1 VYLAI
6 EKQKIMEENKIKLYN
21 HQLQIIKDDKKKVGL
36 FLGTGSGKTIT
47 ALHLARGN
55 TLVIA
60 PKTVRDDR
68 VWQKDLAKT
77 GLDINL
83 TVISKEDLRLGK
95 YPQDINFDTV
105 IGDESHTLSSVSPDT
120 RQKNYKPIPKTSKVF
135 LAFLNL
141 IKKHNPERVYLL
153 SATPTKSA
161 LSVFG
166 LAYMLGVKL
175 NFFEFRDSFYIKI
188 KKGYREFYLPRTD
201 KNTKE
206 RLGKIVREIGYTGK
220 LEDFAD
226 VPTQN
231 YKKHTVELTK
241 EQKEKLKE
249 VLIDYPD
256 PLVALTK
263 RHQVENGVLAG
274 DEYNAPQLI
283 ADNKIDAILD
293 YALQF
298 PKMVVFA
305 RYTAQVEKI
314 RLALSKASYK
324 VLTLTGQTKN
334 RQEVLAD
341 ANQSAECI
349 IIIQSQ
355 ISAGYELPDF
365 PVMIFAS
372 LDYSIVNKIQAEGRI
387 LRINNLKKNLY
398 ITLVA
403 DSEIDQAVYKSI
415 ENKTD
420 FAESIYL
427 ARMNE

>member
-1 VYLAI
+1 
-6 EKQKIMEENKIKLYN
+6 
-21 HQLQIIKDDKKKVGL
+21 
-36 FLGTGSGKTIT
+36 
-47 ALHLARGN
+47 
-55 TLVIA
+55 
-60 PKTVRDDR
+60 
-68 VWQKDLAKT
+68 
-77 GLDINL
+77 
-83 TVISKEDLRLGK
+83 
-95 YPQDINFDTV
+95 
-105 IGDESHTLSSVSPDT
+105 
-120 RQKNYKPIPKTSKVF
+120 
-135 LAFLNL
+135 
-141 IKKHNPERVYLL
+141 
-153 SATPTKSA
+153 
-161 LSVFG
+161 
-166 LAYMLGVKL
+166 
-175 NFFEFRDSFYIKI
+175 
-188 KKGYREFYLPRTD
+188 
-201 KNTKE
+201 
-206 RLGKIVREIGYTGK
+206 
-220 LEDFAD
+220 
-226 VPTQN
+226 
-231 YKKHTVELTK
+231 
-241 EQKEKLKE
+241 
-249 VLIDYPD
+249 
-256 PLVALTK
+256 
-263 RHQVENGVLAG
+263 LAG

>member
-1 VYLAI
+1 
-6 EKQKIMEENKIKLYN
+6 MEENKIKLYN